1 MSEAYIYASVEDHA
15 GSDKGGCLQS
25 VLPGYFANKLV
36 STGGSFLCKA
46 NCFDPEGLHSMTQ
59 HITSWNPE
67 TLSSQVRSL
76 DKHYSARRLRMF
88 GVVLPVCW

>member
-1 MSEAYIYASVEDHA
+1 MDSLYSLGKRETSPLSRFSLTAVSEAYIYASVEDHA

-46 NCFDPEGLHSMTQ
+46 NRFDPEGLHSMTQ
-59 HITSWNPE
+59 HITS
-67 TLSSQVRSL
+67 
-76 DKHYSARRLRMF
+76 
-88 GVVLPVCW
+88 